1 MALLPAGRGEVF
13 AQLFSVLGS
22 DLVEALDE
30 AAHIPPARLFERYGD
45 LETVTWCGEGSIANR
60 ELILSWSE
68 NRDWTIA
75 PQSNDL
81 ATHVARLAFTRF
93 TRNQFENPFATSSD
107 LRPACGRAVKG
118 SMTSAPAQI
127 IITRMTE
134 HDLLEVVEIEEASGL
149 SRWGWAAYY
158 AELQGTNRDLMLIA
172 RMASSPI
179 IEHQRIAGYIVA
191 RESAGELHINN
202 VAVREQYRRR
212 GIGSLLMGQIMETA
226 RRLKVHV
233 AFLEVRS
240 GNQAAQAL
248 YERTGFKA
256 IARRPD
262 YYSDPREDA
271 VVMSL
276 TLGEH

>member
-1 MALLPAGRGEVF
+1 M
-13 AQLFSVLGS
+13 GS
-22 DLVEALDE
+22 AS
-30 AAHIPPARLFERYGD
+30 GD
-45 LETVTWCGEGSIANR
+45 
-60 ELILSWSE
+60 IL
-68 NRDWTIA
+68 
-75 PQSNDL
+75 
-81 ATHVARLAFTRF
+81 
-93 TRNQFENPFATSSD
+93 
-107 LRPACGRAVKG
+107 
-118 SMTSAPAQI
+118 
-127 IITRMTE
+127 ITRMTE

-172 RMASSPI
+172 RLACSPI

-202 VAVREQYRRR
+202 VAVRDQFRRR
-212 GIGSLLMGQIMETA
+212 GIGSALLRRIVETA
-226 RRLKVHV
+226 RRLKVRV

-248 YERTGFKA
+248 YQRTGFKA

-276 TLGEH
+276 TLGEQ